1 MKNIYFSPVY
11 LRAKKNASGKN
22 FFFLDIV
29 KDAVRYKE
37 SLQFYLVLEVMCA
50 DKVVN
55 QKIMRNAKEVK
66 AKRLVELLEG
76 KVSVS
81 YSYL

>member
-1 MKNIYFSPVY
+1 M
-11 LRAKKNASGKN
+11 LQAKI
-22 FFFLDIV
+22 FFLDIV

-66 AKRLVELLEG
+66 AKRLVELLVG

>member
-1 MKNIYFSPVY
+1 M
-11 LRAKKNASGKN
+11 LQAKI
-22 FFFLDIV
+22 FFLDIV
-29 KDAVRYKE
+29 KDTVRYKE

-66 AKRLVELLEG
+66 AKRLVELLVG

>member
-1 MKNIYFSPVY
+1 M
-11 LRAKKNASGKN
+11 
-22 FFFLDIV
+22 
-29 KDAVRYKE
+29 RYKE

-66 AKRLVELLEG
+66 AKRLVELLVG